1 MKFKSAT
8 KLTLRYTLLKTAEW
22 KICKSAM
29 GEHEGGIPDQGK
41 IS

>member
-1 MKFKSAT
+1 
-8 KLTLRYTLLKTAEW
+8 LKTAEW